1 VGNSAPKV
9 ISSVQE
15 LRMLGTV
22 LTGIV
27 VTQTQGALICKVLIL
42 ITLNWADKCAEA
54 IQYYNDHAVG
64 GAITTILLAK
74 KRS

>member
-9 ISSVQE
+9 LSLE
-15 LRMLGTV
+15 MRMLGTV

-27 VTQTQGALICKVLIL
+27 VTQTQGALICKVLML

-54 IQYYNDHAVG
+54 IQYYNAW
-64 GAITTILLAK
+64 
-74 KRS
+74 